1 MATIHFLLVEKMK
14 KNIVL
19 IMGALS
25 DARLSI
31 VKLPSKK

>member
-1 MATIHFLLVEKMK
+1 MTTIHFLLAEKIK
-14 KNIVL
+14 KDIVL
-19 IMGALS
+19 MIGALS